1 MPISRAHLSGGI
13 TAFLDIL
20 GFSERILSA
29 KTNKDVEG
37 IIADIESIQRAFD
50 FKSKD
55 KYVKEAGSIAKKSVL
70 AFSDSVVVNLAL
82 QSKLT
87 KLQGTFDPVMSE
99 LSGMA
104 LAQGQCVAS
113 GLFLRGGVDIGW
125 WYRKSTVLASESLV
139 RAYKAEENAIVPVI
153 RLTDGLYKFVSTHPH
168 RKFYSDDIE
177 PVAHLL
183 REYKGVEGDGK
194 PVSFWYLDYLSL
206 VLESLDWVT
215 SAEQRQ
221 KCLAAPP
228 EKRDRIR
235 EMGYQA
241 NIRNWLSHHAR
252 VIKQAHAKAKDARVK
267 AKYEWLADYHNEIA
281 PKYMPA
287 PLALCHLKKH

>member
-1 MPISRAHLSGGI
+1 LPISRAHLSVGI
-13 TAFLDIL
+13 TAFLDVL
-20 GFSERILSA
+20 GFSERILTA
-29 KTNKDVEG
+29 KTNTDFEG

-55 KYVKEAGSIAKKSVL
+55 KDVKEAHAGSKKSVL
-70 AFSDSVVVNLAL
+70 AFSDSVIVNLAL

-139 RAYKAEENAIVPVI
+139 RAYRTEGSAIFPVI
-153 RLTDGLYKFVSTHPH
+153 RLTDGLHKFVSTHPH
-168 RKFYSDDIE
+168 RKFYSNDIE
-177 PVAHLL
+177 PVLTLL
-183 REYKGVEGDGK
+183 REYKGTGGDGK
-194 PVSFWYLDYLSL
+194 PISFWYLDYLS
-206 VLESLDWVT
+206 VVVESLDWVT
-215 SAEQRQ
+215 SAAQRQ
-221 KCLAAPP
+221 KCLAAAP

-235 EMGYQA
+235 EMGYRA
-241 NIRNWLSHHAR
+241 NIRNWLRHHAQM
-252 VIKQAHAKAKDARVK
+252 IKRAHAKSKDARVK

-281 PKYMPA
+281 PKYTPS
-287 PLALCHLKKH
+287 PIALCHLKK